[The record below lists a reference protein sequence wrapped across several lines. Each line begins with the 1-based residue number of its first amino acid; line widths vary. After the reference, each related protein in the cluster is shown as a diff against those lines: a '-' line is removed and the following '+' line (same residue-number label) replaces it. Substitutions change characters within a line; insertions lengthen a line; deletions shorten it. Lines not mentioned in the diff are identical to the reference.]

1 MPPKAETVLDPSFR
15 FRPVP
20 WNSDPIVEWLLPYLE
35 DRPVAINLARVQ
47 LQLMQDSLN
56 AQLKAVKATQEVL
69 AQVK

>member
-1 MPPKAETVLDPSFR
+1 MPPKPETALNPAFR
-15 FRPVP
+15 FRPIP
-20 WNSDPIVEWLLPYLE
+20 WNSDPIVEWLLPYLDE
-35 DRPVAINLARVQ
+35 RPVAINLARVQ